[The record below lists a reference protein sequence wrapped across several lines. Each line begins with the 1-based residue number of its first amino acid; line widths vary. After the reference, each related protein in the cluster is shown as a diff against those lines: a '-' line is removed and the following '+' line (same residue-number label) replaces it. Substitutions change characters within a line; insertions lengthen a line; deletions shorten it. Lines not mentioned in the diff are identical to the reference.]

1 MRDSFLVGIS
11 RIVDFVSSKLTS
23 NFPDQVISIAT
34 DVSNFF
40 VSYLNVPRNT
50 ILKFYNNLL

>member
-1 MRDSFLVGIS
+1 MRDIFLFGIS
-11 RIVDFVSSKLTS
+11 RIEDFVSSNLTS

-40 VSYLNVPRNT
+40 VSYLNVPCNT